1 MSAASGE
8 AALVLGGPDA
18 AALPGSVTGKWASL
32 GPPPIRALCGLLAT
46 LKPPSFTERFLS
58 LFLTKSRFPQ
68 S

>member
-18 AALPGSVTGKWASL
+18 AALPGSVTGTVGITWATSH
-32 GPPPIRALCGLLAT
+32 PSLCGLLT
-46 LKPPSFTERFLS
+46 VLKPPLFIERFLS
-58 LFLTKSRFPQ
+58 PFLTKSRFPT